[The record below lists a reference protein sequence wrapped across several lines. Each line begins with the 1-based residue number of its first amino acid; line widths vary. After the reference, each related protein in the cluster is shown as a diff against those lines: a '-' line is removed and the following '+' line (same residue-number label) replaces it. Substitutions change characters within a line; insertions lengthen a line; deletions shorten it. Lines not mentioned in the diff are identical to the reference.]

1 MNTCDIICQDLLNFF
16 ISFFY
21 FLNMKFGHIL
31 SPGSSE
37 DKFLPYYCIA
47 FGEIIGYML

>member
-1 MNTCDIICQDLLNFF
+1 
-16 ISFFY
+16 
-21 FLNMKFGHIL
+21 MKFGYIL
-31 SPGSSE
+31 SPGYSK